1 MRDLLFLAHR
11 MPYPPDKGDKIRAF
25 HVLRHLARNFRI
37 HLGCFSDDPNDAR
50 YVERLGEHCAS
61 LFVAPLSRRKA
72 LARGLYALASGDS
85 LSEGYFRDG
94 RMTRWVA
101 ETMAR
106 VDPENI
112 FVFCSSM
119 VPYATPYAA
128 THRVIADMVD
138 VDSEKWRAYGQEA
151 AWPLHRLYA
160 RESRALLALER
171 RAAMLFE
178 RSLFVSREEADVFLR
193 AAPETAGRVGFFQN
207 GVDLDYFDASRVFA
221 NPFVAEAAPIVFT
234 GTMDYRP
241 NIEGVEWFARQI
253 LPLVRRNH
261 PKAEFWIVGSYPSAR
276 VTKLAQSSAVRVTG
290 RVADVRPYLAHA
302 ACVVAPL
309 HIARGLQNKVL
320 EAMAMARPVVAT
332 PAACEGLSAK
342 AGQDLLLAETA
353 DAFAGAVS
361 LVIAAGLQDLGHQ
374 ARLCV
379 ESGYN
384 WSRNLKV
391 LDELFQ
397 STNDRA
403 DMPEAA
409 PCGGQE
415 TIVMRAVS

>member
-25 HVLRHLARNFRI
+25 HVLRHLARSFRI
-37 HLGCFSDDPNDAR
+37 HLGCFSDDPNDAQ

-61 LFVAPLSRRKA
+61 MFVAPLSRRVA
-72 LARGLYALASGDS
+72 LARGLYALASGDA

-119 VPYATPYAA
+119 APYAA
-128 THRVIADMVD
+128 PYASTRRVLVDMVD
-138 VDSEKWRAYGQEA
+138 VDSEKWRAYGEEA
-151 AWPLHRLYA
+151 AWPLDRLYA

-207 GVDLDYFDASRVFA
+207 GVDLDYFDPGRVLA
-221 NPFVAEAAPIVFT
+221 NPFAAEAAPIVFT

-241 NIEGVEWFARQI
+241 NIEGVEWFAHQV
-253 LPLVRRNH
+253 LPSVRRNH
-261 PKAEFWIVGSYPSAR
+261 PQAEFWIVGSYPGPR
-276 VTKLAQSSAVRVTG
+276 VTKLAQDSAIRVTG

-302 ACVVAPL
+302 SCVVAPL

-320 EAMAMARPVVAT
+320 EAMAMARPIVST

-342 AGQDLLLAETA
+342 AGRDLLLAETA
-353 DAFAGAVS
+353 DAFANAVS
-361 LVIAAGLQDLGHQ
+361 SVLAGGLEDLGHQ

-379 ESGYN
+379 ESDYN
-384 WSRNLKV
+384 WTRNLRV

-397 STNDRA
+397 GANERSG
-403 DMPEAA
+403 MPEAV
-409 PCGGQE
+409 PCVDPE
-415 TIVMRAVS
+415 NLIMRAVS

>member
-25 HVLRHLARNFRI
+25 HVLRHLARSFRV
-37 HLGCFSDDPNDAR
+37 HLGCFSDDPNDAQ

-61 LFVAPLSRRKA
+61 MFVAPLSRRIA
-72 LARGLYALASGDS
+72 LARGLYALASGDA
-85 LSEGYFRDG
+85 LSEGYFRDA

-119 VPYATPYAA
+119 APYATPYAA
-128 THRVIADMVD
+128 THRILVDMVD
-138 VDSEKWRAYGQEA
+138 VDSEKWRAYGEQA
-151 AWPLHRLYA
+151 AWPLDRLYA

-171 RAAMLFE
+171 RTAMLFE
-178 RSLFVSREEADVFLR
+178 RSLFVSQAEADVFML
-193 AAPETAGRVGFFQN
+193 AAPETVGRVGFFQN
-207 GVDLDYFDASRVFA
+207 GVDLDYFNPARVFP
-221 NPFVAEAAPIVFT
+221 NPFSGEAAPIVFT

-241 NIEGVEWFARQI
+241 NIEGVEWFANDI
-253 LPLVRRNH
+253 FPLVRRDH
-261 PKAEFWIVGSYPSAR
+261 PRSEFWIVGSYPSPR
-276 VTKLAQSSAVRVTG
+276 VTKLAQKLGIRVTG

-302 ACVVAPL
+302 SCVVAPL

-320 EAMAMARPVVAT
+320 EAMAMARPIVAT

-342 AGQDLLLAETA
+342 AGQDLLLAHKP
-353 DAFAGAVS
+353 DAFADAVS
-361 LVIAAGLQDLGHQ
+361 SVIAGGLQSLGHQ
-374 ARLCV
+374 ARLRV
-379 ESGYN
+379 ETDYN

-391 LDELFQ
+391 LDELFEGAD
-397 STNDRA
+397 DRLGVSQV
-403 DMPEAA
+403 DQR
-409 PCGGQE
+409 GGSE
-415 TIVMRAVS
+415 NVIMRAVS